1 MPARSMSRPSPA
13 HLAGPNRYDTAALLL
28 GTYPDRVY
36 VASWMNWPDA
46 LTGAARA
53 GADHEP
59 MALTRSQAMTV
70 P

>member
-1 MPARSMSRPSPA
+1 MPARSMSRSSPA

-36 VASWMNWPDA
+36 VASGMNWPDA

>member
-1 MPARSMSRPSPA
+1 MSRSSPA

-59 MALTRSQAMTV
+59 MALTRSQAVTV